1 MEDDEGVRSSSPDT
15 IVVKVIDVPIN
26 NAPVAVI
33 SSPQTGSTFDSGQLI
48 QFSSQGSTDLD
59 GDDLFFIWSSS
70 IDGEIFTTSS
80 FFIEILLTDG
90 IHLITLKVQDSNGG
104 YDEVS
109 VEVTVLLVAAKT
121 ADNNPIPS
129 LGVIFVISVL
139 IIVNLTKR
147 KITYI

>member
-1 MEDDEGVRSSSPDT
+1 M
-15 IVVKVIDVPIN
+15 
-26 NAPVAVI
+26 
-33 SSPQTGSTFDSGQLI
+33 
-48 QFSSQGSTDLD
+48 
-59 GDDLFFIWSSS
+59 
-70 IDGEIFTTSS
+70 
-80 FFIEILLTDG
+80 TDG

-109 VEVTVLLVAAKT
+109 VEVTVLLVAAET

-129 LGVIFVISVL
+129 LGVILVISVL